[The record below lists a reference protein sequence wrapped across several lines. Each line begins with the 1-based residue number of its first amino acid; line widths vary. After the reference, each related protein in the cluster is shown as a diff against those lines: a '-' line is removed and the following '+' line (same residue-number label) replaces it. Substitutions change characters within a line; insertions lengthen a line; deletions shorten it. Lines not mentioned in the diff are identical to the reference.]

1 MGRYIPRAIPIK
13 QYLKRKSLFLLGPR
27 QTGKSS
33 YVKEELKE
41 DIALFWNLLDGR
53 LRMRVLADPSLLSEE
68 VAVKDLRDCL
78 IVIDEIQK
86 CPELLDEVHLLIEE
100 RNIRF
105 LLTGSS
111 ARKLR
116 SGGVNLLGG
125 RAAQIILHPLVYP
138 EIHALEEYP
147 YTLDHIFSSGLLPS
161 MYCSDQ
167 PEIDLGDYVHVYLN
181 EEIAAERVTRKLPQ
195 FSRFLQ
201 IAAMTN
207 SQMLNYTNVAS
218 DVGVSR
224 QAVKQW
230 YDILIDTL
238 IGFELPPFQA
248 TKKRKA
254 IETAKFYFFDI
265 GVARALRNIP
275 TPAKGTTEFGE
286 FFEQYIA
293 IELRAFLDYTKNR
306 HDLTYWRSTA
316 DQEVDFL
323 IGTELAIEVKASSTI
338 SSKHLR
344 GLRALR
350 EENIFSNYCIVC
362 QEEHP
367 RTLEEITIYPWKYFL
382 EQLWKGKLIK

>member
-1 MGRYIPRAIPIK
+1 MSTYIHRALPIK

-33 YVKEELKE
+33 YIKEELKE
-41 DIALFWNLLDGR
+41 DIDLFWNLLDGR

-68 VAVKDLRDCL
+68 VAVRDLKDCL

-116 SGGVNLLGG
+116 TGGVNLLGG
-125 RAAQIILHPLVYP
+125 RAAQLIIHPFVYP

-147 YTLDHIFSSGLLPS
+147 YTLNHIFTSGLLPS

-181 EEIAAERVTRKLPQ
+181 EEIAAEGVTRKLPQ

-230 YDILIDTL
+230 YEILIDTL
-238 IGFELPPFQA
+238 IGFELPPFKA

-265 GVARALRNIP
+265 GVVRALRNIP

-293 IELRAFLDYTKNR
+293 IELRAYLDYTKNR
-306 HDLTYWRSTA
+306 QKLTYWRSTA
-316 DQEVDFL
+316 NQEVDFL
-323 IGTELAIEVKASSTI
+323 IGTELSIEVKASSTI

-367 RTLEEITIYPWKYFL
+367 RTLEGIAIYPWKYFL

>member
-1 MGRYIPRAIPIK
+1 MSQYIRRLIPVK
-13 QYLKRKSLFLLGPR
+13 HYLKRKSLFLLGPR

-33 YVKEELKE
+33 YIREELQE

-53 LRMRVLADPSLLSEE
+53 LRMRVLADPSLLSDE
-68 VAVKDLRDCL
+68 VAVRGLKDCL

-125 RAAQIILHPLVYP
+125 RASQLFLHPLVYP
-138 EIHALEEYP
+138 EIHTLKDYF
-147 YTLDHIFSSGLLPS
+147 YTLDHIFTSGLLPAL
-161 MYCSDQ
+161 YCSDQ
-167 PEIDLGDYVHVYLN
+167 PEIDLGDYVNVYLN
-181 EEIAAERVTRKLPQ
+181 EEIAAEGVTRKLPQ

-207 SQMLNYTNVAS
+207 SQILNYSNVAS
-218 DVGVSR
+218 DVGVTR

-230 YDILIDTL
+230 YEILIDTL
-238 IGFELPPFQA
+238 IGFELLPFLA

-254 IETAKFYFFDI
+254 IQTAKFYFFDI

-275 TPAKGTTEFGE
+275 TPVEGMTEFGE

-293 IELRAFLDYTKNR
+293 IELRAYLEYEQKR
-306 HDLTYWRSTA
+306 QELTYWRSTA
-316 DQEVDFL
+316 DHEVDFL
-323 IGTELAIEVKASSTI
+323 IGTELAIEVKASSRI

-344 GLRALR
+344 GLQALK
-350 EENIFSNYCIVC
+350 EENIFTSFCIVC

-367 RTLEEITIYPWKYFL
+367 RTLDGITIYPWKYFL
-382 EQLWKGKLIK
+382 DQLWSGKLIK